1 MYSRLHSNF
10 YVSSFILLTSFII
23 ELDSIDFPASFT
35 VVRNL
40 VPPLGIDGF
49 FNQTGCCLS
58 DKYGN
63 PTGYTI
69 VSLDGFKSSSTPQ
82 TIQNGISPLSIWSN
96 AFSQIGALKTG
107 RGGSTTSSLQQY
119 ILDTYHNNRMSLLM
133 NAFAD
138 EAPIS
143 DLNTNPNSVGQSIIN
158 IVKSTQLDGVSV

>member
-1 MYSRLHSNF
+1 MRSHLHSNF
-10 YVSSFILLTSFII
+10 FQPFLIFLTAFVC
-23 ELDSIDFPASFT
+23 EVESIDFPASFT

-69 VSLDGFKSSSTPQ
+69 VSLDGFKSSSTPA
-82 TIQNGISPLSIWSN
+82 TIQNGVSPLSVWSN
-96 AFSQIGALKTG
+96 AFSQIAALKTG

-119 ILDTYHNNRMSLLM
+119 ILDTYHKNGMLLLM
-133 NAFAD
+133 NALAD
-138 EAPIS
+138 EAPVS
-143 DLNTNPNSVGQSIIN
+143 NLNTSPDTVGQSIISM
-158 IVKSTQLDGVSV
+158 VKSTQLDGVSV